1 MRWPRCIVVPDE
13 YLRLA
18 RRWIWLIGLFVIV
31 GAATAT
37 FALAPFVGSGGSSF
51 DSSSTLAVSPYIT
64 ASSITTTR
72 GATTSG
78 VTGTTTADDTVRAD
92 YAPVLSTLRP
102 VDAGALAAHAE
113 TPQYIAALRRKL
125 EKRAIFLGD
134 GAIRDMLK
142 ITANPSLFRIELHAE
157 GGSERVTDALV
168 TTGAQVLMDRASAEE
183 ERSTQQFIDDLEQ
196 ARQTLA
202 GRLVVL
208 QGSREKLLQDALATK
223 ELSALVSPETLSLA
237 ADLPLLRGSSPELD
251 RQMRDL
257 ITAVVRL
264 VGEPNLILADL
275 EMEAAQK
282 QLGGIDAALQGLN
295 VNLRHSAPVLLLVP
309 TETVEMEGSPVGKR
323 DLLLLGG
330 VTGLL
335 VGWVGVNL
343 AEWIRPAGGI
353 RATGKNRANLH

>member
-1 MRWPRCIVVPDE
+1 MVPDE

-51 DSSSTLAVSPYIT
+51 DSSSTLALSPYIT
-64 ASSITTTR
+64 ASSITTTS
-72 GATTSG
+72 GATTGG

-102 VDAGALAAHAE
+102 VDARALAAHAE

-125 EKRAIFLGD
+125 EKEAIFLGD

-183 ERSTQQFIDDLEQ
+183 ERTTQQFIDDLEQ
-196 ARQTLA
+196 ARLTLA

-237 ADLPLLRGSSPELD
+237 AGLSLLRSGSSPELD

-264 VGEPNLILADL
+264 IGEPNLILADL

-335 VGWVGVNL
+335 VGWVSANL
-343 AEWIRPAGGI
+343 AELVRPANGI
-353 RATGKNRANLH
+353 RATGKNRALLH